1 MLSPELCHSM
11 GLRPGARL
19 RAEVDGNTL
28 WLHRPLNHLAK
39 VYIEPTDVCNLD
51 CVTYFRNTW
60 QSPHWS
66 PIRRDLRCRV
76 GAFEAGRSA
85 SDRSTLAVSV
95 SRRFTSVQLNWI
107 ARVKQLGA
115 RVEMITNGTLLT
127 EKRSRQLINAGLDLL

>member
-28 WLHRPLNHLAK
+28 WLHRPLSHLAK

-60 QSPHWS
+60 QSPHSFVAYPKRPSLPCWS
-66 PIRRDLRCRV
+66 V
-76 GAFEAGRSA
+76 
-85 SDRSTLAVSV
+85 
-95 SRRFTSVQLNWI
+95 
-107 ARVKQLGA
+107 
-115 RVEMITNGTLLT
+115 
-127 EKRSRQLINAGLDLL
+127 